1 MTTSCLIVDDE
12 PLARQLIRDHLM
24 KVPGFEVV
32 GECGTAMEAMAF
44 LRSKTEVHLLF
55 LDIQMPQVTG
65 LDFLRSLSRRPQVII
80 TTAYREYALEGF
92 DLNVVDYLL
101 KPVTFERFF
110 KALSRFC
117 QHQDSGGES
126 MSISAQ
132 PKESDHF
139 IYVKENKRYVKV
151 AFDEIDYIEGFSEYI
166 KIYYQNKRIVT
177 KLSLTWMEEQLPVG
191 DFLRIHKS
199 FIISLTKIDA
209 FTANSIEV
217 GGKELPI
224 GRSYKNSVAKS
235 LHFPGVASKG

>member
-12 PLARQLIRDHLM
+12 PLARQLIRDHLT

-44 LRSKTEVHLLF
+44 LRSKTDVQLLF
-55 LDIQMPQVTG
+55 LDIQMPQVNG

-92 DLNVVDYLL
+92 DLDIVDYLL
-101 KPVTFERFF
+101 KPITFERFF
-110 KALSRFC
+110 KAISRFC
-117 QHQDSGGES
+117 QYQDNSSERS
-126 MSISAQ
+126 SISSTR
-132 PKESDHF
+132 KDGDRF

-151 AFDEIDYIEGFSEYI
+151 LFDEIDYIEGYSEYI
-166 KIYYQNKRIVT
+166 KVHYQNKRIVT
-177 KLSLTWMEEQLPVG
+177 KLSLTWMEEQLPSG

-199 FIISLTKIDA
+199 FIISLAKIDA
-209 FTANSIEV
+209 FTANSIEI

-235 LHFPGVASKG
+235 LQFPGVASKE